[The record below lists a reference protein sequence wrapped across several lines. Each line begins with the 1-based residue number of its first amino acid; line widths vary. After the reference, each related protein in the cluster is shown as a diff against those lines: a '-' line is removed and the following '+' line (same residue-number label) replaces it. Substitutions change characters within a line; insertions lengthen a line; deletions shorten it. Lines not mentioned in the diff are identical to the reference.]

1 MKNNNEITIKINV
14 SDSLLTKVANI
25 MLLSSSPT
33 PVGVMMSQIPAAKG
47 APEKEAA
54 PIGFKNEAR

>member
-1 MKNNNEITIKINV
+1 MKNDNEITIKINV

-25 MLLSSSPT
+25 MLLSSSPA
-33 PVGVMMSQIPAAKG
+33 PLGVMMSQIPAAKP

>member
-1 MKNNNEITIKINV
+1 MKNDNEITIKINL

-25 MLLSSSPT
+25 MLLSSSPA
-33 PVGVMMSQIPAAKG
+33 PLGVMMSQIPATKG
-47 APEKEAA
+47 TPEKEAT

>member
-47 APEKEAA
+47 VPEKEAA

>member
-1 MKNNNEITIKINV
+1 MKNENEITIKINV

-33 PVGVMMSQIPAAKG
+33 PLGVMMSQLPAAKG
-47 APEKEAA
+47 APEEEAA
-54 PIGFKNEAR
+54 PIGFKR

>member
-1 MKNNNEITIKINV
+1 MKNDNEITIKINL

-25 MLLSSSPT
+25 MLLSSSPA
-33 PVGVMMSQIPAAKG
+33 PLGVMMSQIPAAK
-47 APEKEAA
+47 APPEKETT